1 MSANVAHDTWMFFA
15 ERRIIFMKKIDKNHI
30 NELKRQYEEQ
40 NCALNYSGFIHY
52 TDYTDYGDL
61 YSEYYDYDDPD

>member
-1 MSANVAHDTWMFFA
+1 M
-15 ERRIIFMKKIDKNHI
+15 ERNNIEYVNKLKK
-30 NELKRQYEEQ
+30 QYEEQ
-40 NCALNYSGFIHY
+40 NRISDQSGFIHY

>member
-1 MSANVAHDTWMFFA
+1 
-15 ERRIIFMKKIDKNHI
+15 MKKIDKNHI

-40 NCALNYSGFIHY
+40 NCALNCSGFIHY